1 MENEQRAIQ
10 KLIILAILG
19 RANGL
24 TVNQLTA
31 LALETLYLD
40 YFDFIHAYEELVR
53 DHLATESMRKG
64 ETMTDASGQ
73 PVTRCDITPQGQTIL
88 DTLENRIPLPVRSF
102 LASTLAG
109 WRKDQLRESTVT
121 ATFDPDANGFYQV
134 RLKQHDGRKETVD
147 LRLNVPSE
155 AIAREL
161 CRNWRQYPQTL
172 YMGLLTLLSETPAS
186 SLPVHE
192 KRQEPS
198 PSQGTSPSDDPG
210 FSALD
215 DRQLNLPVDPL
226 SINEA

>member
-53 DHLATESMRKG
+53 DHLATESVRKG
-64 ETMTDASGQ
+64 EALIDAAGQ
-73 PVTRCDITPQGQTIL
+73 PVSRCDITPQGQTIL

-109 WRKDQLRESTVT
+109 WRKDQLRENTVT
-121 ATFDPDANGFYQV
+121 ATYDPDANGFYQV
-134 RLKQHDGRKETVD
+134 RLRQHDGRKETVD
-147 LRLNVPSE
+147 LRLTVPNE
-155 AIAREL
+155 AIARAL
-161 CRNWRQYPQTL
+161 CENWRQYPQTL
-172 YMGLLTLLSETPAS
+172 YMGLLTLLSESPAS
-186 SLPVHE
+186 GMPVQE
-192 KRQEPS
+192 KRQETQS
-198 PSQGTSPSDDPG
+198 TQGSSPSDDPG

-215 DRQLNLPVDPL
+215 DRQLDLPIDEYPG
-226 SINEA
+226 

>member
-1 MENEQRAIQ
+1 MEKEQQAIQ

-40 YFDFIHAYEELVR
+40 YFDFVHAYEELVC
-53 DHLATESMRKG
+53 DHLTTESVRKG
-64 ETMTDASGQ
+64 ETMTDAAGQ
-73 PVTRCDITPQGQTIL
+73 PVTRCDITPQGMTIL
-88 DTLENRIPLPVRSF
+88 ETLENRIPLPVRSF
-102 LASTLAG
+102 ITSTLAG

-147 LRLNVPSE
+147 LRLTVPNE
-155 AIAREL
+155 AIARKMCE
-161 CRNWRQYPQTL
+161 NWRQFPQTL
-172 YMGLLTLLSETPAS
+172 YMGLLTLLSDTPVS
-186 SLPVHE
+186 GMPMPE
-192 KRQEPS
+192 KRQEPQSSPGNS
-198 PSQGTSPSDDPG
+198 PSENHG

-215 DRQLNLPVDPL
+215 DRQLNLPVD
-226 SINEA
+226 EYAE